1 VRCVVDCSGESG
13 RRWRR
18 KCRRAMGSL
27 GFGEENIMCFP
38 RGKKN
43 KKKNMCLGAFKVSP
57 FFTLQRTLWNVVTHA

>member
-1 VRCVVDCSGESG
+1 
-13 RRWRR
+13 
-18 KCRRAMGSL
+18 MGSL